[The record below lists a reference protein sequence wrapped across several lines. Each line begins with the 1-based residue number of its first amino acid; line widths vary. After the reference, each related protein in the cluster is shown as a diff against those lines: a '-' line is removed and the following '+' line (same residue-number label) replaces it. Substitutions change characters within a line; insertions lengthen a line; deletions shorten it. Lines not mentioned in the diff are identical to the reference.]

1 MSSLSPQK
9 RTAIKQHSYWRN
21 NRCRLQLRMNKTE
34 LAAELGT
41 TDHAVRAWITGRT
54 VGRAETVQKL
64 NAFLERAERVSFR
77 RAR

>member
-21 NRCRLQLRMNKTE
+21 NRCRLQLRMSKTE

-41 TDHAVRAWITGRT
+41 TNDALGAWLTGRT
-54 VGRAETVQKL
+54 VGRAETIAKL
-64 NAFLERAERVSFR
+64 KVFLSR
-77 RAR
+77 